1 MHPGPGMTLNNKT
14 KLSYSAAIDVK
25 GAIIRA
31 VIALVL
37 LAGASQSF
45 ATEKAVST
53 VYISGSGNTALDQ
66 HIISLLAQK
75 LGESFSLIP
84 ITDDQLPTITTNPV
98 VTIGSAA
105 TTRVHNTNPS
115 IAILSLLAERAFISD
130 LSSQFPGQISG
141 IPYDVPLLHQA
152 LTGKAILPQ
161 ATRIALLATEES
173 ASHYNQLLEQLPAY
187 GMEAK
192 VFMVEN
198 TSDLIPTL
206 VRALGYGDF
215 LLAAPDTA
223 IYNSRTIKH
232 ILLTAYRRNMIVI
245 GPTQAYVK
253 AGSLASAYTPFP
265 AMAELAARFLENY
278 FSDGQFPP
286 PAYPDGYGVVTNNQ
300 VARSLNIPL
309 PDKNDIGEMVQKA
322 LSAHKGDG

>member
-1 MHPGPGMTLNNKT
+1 MTLKNII
-14 KLSYSAAIDVK
+14 KLPDSAATDVK
-25 GAIIRA
+25 GAIIAA
-31 VIALVL
+31 VIALL
-37 LAGASQSF
+37 LLTGVPHGFAS
-45 ATEKAVST
+45 ERAVST

-66 HIISLLAQK
+66 HITGLLSQK
-75 LGESFSLIP
+75 LGESFTLIP

-115 IAILSLLAERAFISD
+115 ISILSLLSDRAFINE
-130 LSSQFPGQISG
+130 LSNQYPGQISG
-141 IPYDVPLLHQA
+141 IPYDVPLLRQA

-173 ASHYNQLLEQLPAY
+173 ADHYSRLLTQLPAY
-187 GMEAK
+187 GMEAR

-215 LLAAPDTA
+215 LLAAPDTE

>member
-1 MHPGPGMTLNNKT
+1 MTLKNDRT
-14 KLSYSAAIDVK
+14 LPDSAPINFR
-25 GAIIRA
+25 GGIIRA
-31 VIALVL
+31 LIALLLV
-37 LAGASQSF
+37 LAGSLYSHGADRP
-45 ATEKAVST
+45 VST

-66 HIISLLAQK
+66 HFTSLLAQQ
-75 LGESFSLIP
+75 LGESISLIP
-84 ITDDQLPTITTNPV
+84 IADDQLPTITNNPV
-98 VTIGSAA
+98 VTIGRAA

-115 IAILSLLAERAFISD
+115 ISVLALFSETAFINE
-130 LSSQFPGQISG
+130 LASQFPGQISG
-141 IPYDVPLLHQA
+141 IPYDVPLLRQA

-173 ASHYNQLLEQLPAY
+173 ASHYDRLLQELPAY
-187 GMEAK
+187 GMEAR

-198 TSDLIPTL
+198 SDDLIPTL

-253 AGSLASAYTPFP
+253 AGSLASAYTPYP

-278 FSDGQFPP
+278 FTDGSFPP
-286 PAYPDGYGVVTNNQ
+286 PAYPDSYGVVTNNQ
-300 VARSLNIPL
+300 VARSLNIPI
-309 PDKNDIGEMVQKA
+309 PDKSEIGEMVQKA